1 MLRRGAS
8 WSRRRCEAAAQPQG
22 ACHAPPPPSP
32 SSPFPFPH
40 PPPLTPT
47 ACSRAARAA
56 AGGPPWPAGEP
67 RRGAGAAGIVPHP
80 ALLLALQPPG
90 GCDGPVGRAAPSAAC
105 AAPRVGSGPRGPGP
119 AMCSCDPPP
128 HTCVPLVFVMF
139 PPTHPWAAAAQPPPA
154 GGGGAARRHLCSST
168 SVLCRLPRPA
178 ATWSALAV
186 ALARSCP
193 VFPSL
198 LSGRLQVAGVGGDP

>member
-139 PPTHPWAAAAQPPPA
+139 PPTHPWAAAAQPRAATCVPPPLFSA
-154 GGGGAARRHLCSST
+154 GFLALLPPGARWQWRLPGPVRCSQACCL
-168 SVLCRLPRPA
+168 VVCRWQVSGATPRPA
-178 ATWSALAV
+178 AL
-186 ALARSCP
+186 
-193 VFPSL
+193 
-198 LSGRLQVAGVGGDP
+198 